1 MKIVIVDFGAPGVK
15 KIAKFLRSQN
25 IKTFVY
31 NPCDKKK
38 IPNCNGIILSG
49 GPDSVCE
56 SNHLHLYEKNNILKE
71 PHVPILGICYGAQ
84 LICKNN
90 GGRLKQCTLREC
102 FENII
107 VDRRYGLYKGLEDS
121 AINVKFRHSDYILE
135 LPSNFTV
142 TSSDRRGDGGM
153 IFSFQDSKKNIY
165 AVQYHPEIEDEE
177 DHKYD
182 GERVLNNFLSICRSK
197 LK

>member
-15 KIAKFLRSQN
+15 KIVKFLRSQN
-25 IKTFVY
+25 IKTSIY
-31 NPCDKKK
+31 NPCDKEK
-38 IPNCNGIILSG
+38 IPSCDGVILSG
-49 GPDSVCE
+49 GPDSVCD
-56 SNHLHLYEKNNILKE
+56 SNHLRLNEKNNILKE
-71 PHVPILGICYGAQ
+71 SRVPILGICYGAQ
-84 LICKNN
+84 LICKHN
-90 GGRLKQCTLREC
+90 GGRLKRCNLREC

-182 GERVLNNFLSICRSK
+182 GEHVLNNFLSICRSK